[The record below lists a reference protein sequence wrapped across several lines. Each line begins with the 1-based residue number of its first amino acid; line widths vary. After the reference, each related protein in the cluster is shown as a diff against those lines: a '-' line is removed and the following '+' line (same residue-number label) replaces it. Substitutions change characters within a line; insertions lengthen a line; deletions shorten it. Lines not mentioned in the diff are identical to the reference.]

1 MNFLNKQYLLTLVAA
16 LALAGCAGGMEQ
28 ANDEAADMQQEA
40 EEVAEQAE
48 EGTQE
53 EAAGDAPV
61 VAALGE
67 WYLRMEQTT
76 FEAGKVQL
84 LVINEGRF
92 PHVLEIEGVPGA
104 ITSRLASGESEMLEV
119 DLSPGTYT
127 VVCPIP
133 GHRERGQVALIVV
146 E

>member
-76 FEAGKVQL
+76 FEAGNVRL
-84 LVINEGRF
+84 LVVNEGKF
-92 PHVLEIEGVPGA
+92 PHVLEIEGVEGA
-104 ITSRLASGESEMLEV
+104 VTGRLASGESEMMEV
-119 DLSPGTYT
+119 ELSPGTYT

>member
-28 ANDEAADMQQEA
+28 ANEEAENMQPEA
-40 EEVAEQAE
+40 EEVAEQVE
-48 EGTQE
+48 ESEQT
-53 EAAGDAPV
+53 AASGAPV

-92 PHVLEIEGVPGA
+92 PHVLEIEGVEGA
-104 ITSRLASGESEMLEV
+104 VTGRLASGESEMLEV
-119 DLSPGTYT
+119 ELSPGTYT